1 MGMSTYSAKLLAD
14 NASKPTFF
22 NSAELVMLQL
32 IGAHTIPETQ
42 TPGALQASCH
52 VTVSRILEFTYPP
65 AFASETRSLLKSLEN
80 NSLQT
85 TGMPFE
91 LATEESQLALLTS
104 LDRGDAPFDQIQM
117 KAFRELKQLFVFAYC
132 TSEQGALN
140 ELVYL
145 AVPGPY
151 LGSIPYEQVGAAY
164 SSKAY
169 Y

>member
-14 NASKPTFF
+14 NASNPTFF
-22 NSAELVMLQL
+22 NSAEMVMLQL
-32 IGAHTIPETQ
+32 IGAHIIPETQ
-42 TPGALQASCH
+42 TPGALQARCH
-52 VTVSRILEFTYPP
+52 DTVSRILEFTYPP
-65 AFASETRSLLKSLEN
+65 AFATRSLLQDLEK
-80 NSLQT
+80 NSLQA
-85 TGMPFE
+85 TGVPFA
-91 LATEESQLALLTS
+91 LSKEESQLALLTS
-104 LDRGDAPFDQIQM
+104 LDRGEAPFDQIQM

-132 TSEQGALN
+132 TSAQGALK